1 VSGFEPFGL
10 LHGISAL
17 ALAAA
22 IAAMSFAGRR
32 LRASHAGRAYELTLS
47 FLVVALWVG
56 YQVYDALTTGFD
68 IRSILPLQ
76 LCDISAIVAALVFAF
91 PNRPLHTLAWF
102 WGLGLSS
109 QAVFTPDL
117 VGGPETLGFWAFW
130 LYHLF
135 VIGAGVYVVAVR
147 GFRPRWP
154 DLRLA
159 LLAGIVYVVV
169 VFTIDVTFDVNYGYL
184 GRSNPGQPT
193 ILDLLG
199 PWPLRVVYMMLL
211 GALAMTLLWVPW
223 LVAARAARSV
233 GRAERP

>member
-1 VSGFEPFGL
+1 MNGFESFGL
-10 LHGISAL
+10 LHAVTIA

-22 IAAMSFAGRR
+22 IAIMCLVGRR
-32 LRASHAGRAYELTLS
+32 LHGTSAGRGYELMLS
-47 FLVVALWVG
+47 FLLAALWVG
-56 YQVYDALTTGFD
+56 YQVFDALTTGFD

-76 LCDISAIVAALVFAF
+76 LCDISAVIAALVLAY
-91 PNRPLHTLAWF
+91 PGRTLHALAWF

-117 VGGPETLGFWAFW
+117 AGGPGTLSFWAFW

-135 VIGAGVYVVAVR
+135 VIGAGIYVVAVR
-147 GFRPRWP
+147 RFRPRLE

-159 LLAGIVYVVV
+159 LLAGLAYAVV
-169 VFTIDVTFDVNYGYL
+169 VFAIDVTFDLNYGYL

-199 PWPLRVVYMMLL
+199 PWPLRVVYMALL
-211 GALAMTLLWVPW
+211 GSAAMTLLWLPW
-223 LVAARAARSV
+223 ALAARATRSAP
-233 GRAERP
+233 RLERS